1 MGDCNARLD
10 PNIDPTQTHVG
21 PHVVGRRQT
30 IPDTERDNALLF
42 IDLLE
47 SHGLEAPQTFC
58 SSFQAASSYKEMT
71 CQDPLIEH
79 TDVADWT
86 TLDYALAPPNF
97 RDAFTF
103 EGSKFQQLVN
113 SRHLPPH
120 ILLKDPLH
128 PLPS

>member
-1 MGDCNARLD
+1 M
-10 PNIDPTQTHVG
+10 G

-58 SSFQAASSYKEMT
+58 SLPFKQRVSYKEMT

-86 TLDYALAPPNF
+86 TLDYALAPPHF
-97 RDAFTF
+97 FPRC
-103 EGSKFQQLVN
+103 
-113 SRHLPPH
+113 
-120 ILLKDPLH
+120 LH
-128 PLPS
+128 F